1 MGSTLSIAH
10 VSLEMSVAIVGGG
23 PAGLSA
29 ALFTAKNGLDTLVFD
44 TDSTWLHS
52 AHLFNY
58 LGIESIGGEDFLE
71 VARQQVD
78 SYGADRH
85 QGEEVTDVEPTG
97 DGFTVETDHDRYDVK
112 YVVLAT
118 GQSRDL
124 ADSLGCEFN
133 ENGTVR
139 VNEDRETTVENVY
152 AAGWIARK
160 DKIQAAI
167 SVGMGSSAGLDILSK
182 EQGRPFHDF
191 DTPEKAG

>member
-1 MGSTLSIAH
+1 MT
-10 VSLEMSVAIVGGG
+10 VAIVGGG

-44 TDSTWLHS
+44 TDSTWVHS

-58 LGIESIGGEDFLE
+58 LGIESIGGDDFLE
-71 VARQQVD
+71 IARHQVD
-78 SYGADRH
+78 TFGADRH
-85 QGEEVTDVEPTG
+85 QGEKVTGIEST
-97 DGFTVETDHDRYDVK
+97 DGGFAIESDRDQYDVK

-118 GQSRDL
+118 GQARDL
-124 ADSLGCEFN
+124 AGLLGCEFH

-160 DKIQAAI
+160 DKIQVAI

-191 DTPEKAG
+191 DTPENAE

>member
-1 MGSTLSIAH
+1 MT
-10 VSLEMSVAIVGGG
+10 VAIVGGG

-44 TDSTWLHS
+44 TDDTWLHS

-58 LGIESIGGEDFLE
+58 LGIESIDGDDFLE
-71 VARQQVD
+71 AARRQVD
-78 SYGADRH
+78 THGAERH
-85 QGEEVTDVEPTG
+85 QGEEVTAIEPT
-97 DGFTVETDHDRYDVK
+97 DEGFAVRTDHDRYDAQ
-112 YVVLAT
+112 YIVLAT

-124 ADSLGCEFN
+124 ADLLGCAFN
-133 ENGTVR
+133 EDGTVQ

-160 DKIQAAI
+160 DKIQVAI

-182 EQGRPFHDF
+182 ERGRAFHDF
-191 DTPEKAG
+191 DTPGNAE

>member
-1 MGSTLSIAH
+1 MT
-10 VSLEMSVAIVGGG
+10 VAIVGGG

-44 TDSTWLHS
+44 TDTTWLHS
-52 AHLFNY
+52 AYLLNY
-58 LGIESIGGEDFLE
+58 LGIEGIDGDEFLE
-71 VARQQVD
+71 VARRQANT
-78 SYGADRH
+78 YGADRH
-85 QGEEVTDVEPTG
+85 QREEVTDIEPA
-97 DGFTVETDHDRYDVK
+97 DEGFIVKTDRDEYDVK

-124 ADSLGCEFN
+124 AGSLGCEFN

-139 VNEDRETTVENVY
+139 VDENNETTIENVY

-160 DKIQAAI
+160 DKIQVAI

-182 EQGRPFHDF
+182 ERGRSFRDF
-191 DTPEKAG
+191 DTAENAE

>member
-1 MGSTLSIAH
+1 MT
-10 VSLEMSVAIVGGG
+10 VAIVGGG
-23 PAGLSA
+23 PAGLST
-29 ALFTAKNGLDTLVFD
+29 ALFTAKNGLDTLIFD
-44 TDSTWLHS
+44 TDNTWLHS

-58 LGIESIGGEDFLE
+58 LGIESIGGDEFLE

-78 SYGADRH
+78 TFGADRH
-85 QGEEVTDVEPTG
+85 QGEEVTDIEPIDG
-97 DGFTVETDHDRYDVK
+97 GFTVETDRDQYDVQ

-118 GQSRDL
+118 GQARDL
-124 ADSLGCEFN
+124 AGLLGCEFN

-191 DTPEKAG
+191 DTPENAE

>member
-1 MGSTLSIAH
+1 MT
-10 VSLEMSVAIVGGG
+10 VAIVGGG

-44 TDSTWLHS
+44 TDSTWVHS
-52 AHLFNY
+52 AHLSNY
-58 LGIESIGGEDFLE
+58 LGIESIDGDDFLE
-71 VARQQVD
+71 IARHQVD
-78 SYGADRH
+78 TFGADRH
-85 QGEEVTDVEPTG
+85 QDEEITDIEST
-97 DGFTVETDHDRYDVK
+97 DSGFVIESDHGHYDAK

-118 GQSRDL
+118 GQARDL
-124 ADSLGCEFN
+124 ASLLGCEFN

-139 VNEDRETTVENVY
+139 VDEDSETTVENVY

-160 DKIQAAI
+160 DKIQVAI

-191 DTPEKAG
+191 DTPESVE